1 MCFAKASKPPE
12 PKAPPPP
19 PTEREGELQGLAD
32 RRRQTAA
39 AQKGGLEGSIKTSAL
54 GVTGQ
59 APTFKPT
66 LGA

>member
-1 MCFAKASKPPE
+1 M
-12 PKAPPPP
+12 
-19 PTEREGELQGLAD
+19 QGLAD

-54 GVTGQ
+54 GVQGA